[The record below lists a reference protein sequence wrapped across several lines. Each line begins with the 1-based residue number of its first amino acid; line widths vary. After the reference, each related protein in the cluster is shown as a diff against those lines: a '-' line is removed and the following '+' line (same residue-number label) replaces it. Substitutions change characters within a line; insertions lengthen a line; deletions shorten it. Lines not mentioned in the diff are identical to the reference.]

1 MTYTPPFTYQ
11 SPTDLREAC
20 DLLSFGGE
28 GARIVA
34 GGTDLLVRIKQG
46 LSTPHILIDVKNIA
60 ELKVLSF
67 TSDRGLMLGS
77 GLLLRR
83 IETDPLIA
91 EMCPALA
98 LTASKVASYPIRWMG
113 TLGGN
118 LCQETMCW
126 YYNQSSLW
134 RHSQPECFKSGGAEC
149 TLVHQPEVC
158 YSVYRGD
165 LAVVLMALDAE
176 VTLVSQKGERIVPLA
191 SLFQGKGEAP
201 LAITP
206 DEILTSIL
214 IPNPA
219 LNRQASY
226 QKLSFRSAVDYPL
239 ASAAVSM
246 EEAGPKN
253 LNPSTARVTLGA
265 MGPAPVRCVEAEKV
279 LADFWGQEQM
289 WKKLT
294 ASLKPYTHP
303 VHNLSHGWPGYRR
316 EMAAVM
322 VRRAVEELQGRT
334 PSPLPSPR
342 GRGGWGY
349 PHNAQVTNNA

>member
-1 MTYTPPFTYQ
+1 MTYTPPFAYQ
-11 SPTDLREAC
+11 SPTDLKEAC
-20 DLLSFGGE
+20 ELLVFGGD
-28 GARIVA
+28 GARLVA
-34 GGTDLLVRIKQG
+34 GGTDLLVRVKQG

-60 ELKVLSF
+60 ELKVLTF
-67 TSDRGLMLGS
+67 QSDRGLKLGS
-77 GLLLRR
+77 GLLLRQ

-98 LTASKVASYPIRWMG
+98 RAASKVASYPIRWMG

-149 TLVHQPEVC
+149 TLVHKPEVC

-165 LAVVLMALDAE
+165 LAVVLLSLDAE
-176 VTLVSQKGERIVPLA
+176 ATLLSKEKERTVPLV

-201 LAITP
+201 LAVAR

-214 IPNPA
+214 IPA
-219 LNRQASY
+219 QSLKRQVSY

-246 EEAGPKN
+246 EGEGSKN

-289 WKKLT
+289 WKKL
-294 ASLKPYTHP
+294 AAALKPYTHP
-303 VHNLSHGWPGYRR
+303 VYNLSHGWPGYRR

-334 PSPLPSPR
+334 PQNGNRS
-342 GRGGWGY
+342 
-349 PHNAQVTNNA
+349 